1 MSSTTQSTARQRVA
15 QLAREAFVKADY
27 KGILDICMRVG
38 KTKIAIDIITSL
50 IDKNLY
56 KVLILYPDNKIGE
69 SWRQQIKTW
78 SSWDKDNKVH
88 ITMYNYSS
96 IEKAIDLDWDFVVFD
111 EIHATSDRQRIHM
124 DTIIS
129 KTSKVIGLSGTVS
142 EGTKEDLAGLDMHVI
157 YRYSMDEAISDGI
170 VAPYEIKVHV
180 VALDDVIKTKNK
192 SGKYKTE
199 KQQYDA
205 YTFVINKLLEER
217 KDVKFLFLNRNR
229 LLQNSIAKFKK
240 TKELLDELHG
250 ERVLVF
256 AGLKAIAEKLGI
268 AYHHSTSNNPEV
280 FQKFVDGFINKIAVV
295 NIGKAGITFSDL
307 QYMIINSFTGNEET
321 TEQIISRALNK
332 EYDGKIGVIH
342 IICSS
347 EEAELRKLSK
357 TLARLNS
364 ENIEYV

>member
-1 MSSTTQSTARQRVA
+1 M
-15 QLAREAFVKADY
+15 
-27 KGILDICMRVG
+27 
-38 KTKIAIDIITSL
+38 
-50 IDKNLY
+50 
-56 KVLILYPDNKIGE
+56 
-69 SWRQQIKTW
+69 
-78 SSWDKDNKVH
+78 
-88 ITMYNYSS
+88 
-96 IEKAIDLDWDFVVFD
+96 
-111 EIHATSDRQRIHM
+111 
-124 DTIIS
+124 
-129 KTSKVIGLSGTVS
+129 
-142 EGTKEDLAGLDMHVI
+142 
-157 YRYSMDEAISDGI
+157 
-170 VAPYEIKVHV
+170 
-180 VALDDVIKTKNK
+180 
-192 SGKYKTE
+192 
-199 KQQYDA
+199 
-205 YTFVINKLLEER
+205 
-217 KDVKFLFLNRNR
+217 
-229 LLQNSIAKFKK
+229 
-240 TKELLDELHG
+240 
-250 ERVLVF
+250 LVF